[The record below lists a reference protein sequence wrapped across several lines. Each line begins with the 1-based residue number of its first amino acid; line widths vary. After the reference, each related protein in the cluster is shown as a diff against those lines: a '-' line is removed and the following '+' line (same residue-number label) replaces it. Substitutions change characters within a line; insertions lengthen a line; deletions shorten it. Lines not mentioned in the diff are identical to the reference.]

1 MFNDKAKRTQQEN
14 LLRLVQTGR
23 VNDKTTYT
31 RLRLPQTSQRQE
43 DFRFARGTYQWVELE
58 LQIAFLHFYLAIF
71 LDFISLSY
79 LCGAVIIAAASTV
92 DIMRAAKNTV
102 PKIIVILGELPV
114 NGQPKWRIPLKTKK
128 SRILNLVIYISP

>member
-1 MFNDKAKRTQQEN
+1 MPFLLPTKGCQVLPPWSILRQRFNE
-14 LLRLVQTGR
+14 
-23 VNDKTTYT
+23 KTTHT

-43 DFRFARGTYQWVELE
+43 DFRFARDIWRWVELK
-58 LQIAFLHFYLAIF
+58 LQLAILYLYLAIF

-92 DIMRAAKNTV
+92 DIMRVAKNTV
-102 PKIIVILGELPV
+102 PDIIVILRELPV

-128 SRILNLVIYISP
+128 GRILNLVIYISP